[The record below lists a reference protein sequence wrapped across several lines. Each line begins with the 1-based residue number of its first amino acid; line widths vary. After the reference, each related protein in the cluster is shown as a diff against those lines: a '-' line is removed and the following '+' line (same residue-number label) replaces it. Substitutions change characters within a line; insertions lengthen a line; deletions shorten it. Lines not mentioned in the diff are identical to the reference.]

1 MISRQVQR
9 RIEKLQLQR
18 FSTRNKLSQ
27 VEDGGVSPQIHLME
41 NRFEALRSALAIVQA
56 KII

>member
-27 VEDGGVSPQIHLME
+27 VEDGGVSPPIHLME

-56 KII
+56 KIL

>member
-1 MISRQVQR
+1 MTRGQVQR
-9 RIEKLQLQR
+9 RIETLQLQC
-18 FSTRNKLSQ
+18 FSTRKKLSQ
-27 VEDGGVSPQIHLME
+27 VEDGGVSPRIHLME